1 MHKEVKPGRQF
12 IGRFETGDDLL
23 AVLTDFCQKQNIR
36 LGTFSLIGAV
46 TCGRL
51 GYFDQ
56 EAKKY
61 VECVKLDEKLEIA
74 GCLGNISIKDG
85 EIFPHAH
92 ITFADMTGMA
102 YGGHL
107 CPGTLVFAAEFHIQ
121 ELTGAELVR
130 TLEGNATGLPL
141 WK

>member
-23 AVLTDFCQKQNIR
+23 AVLTGFCQKHNIR
-36 LGTFSLIGAV
+36 LGTFSVIGAV
-46 TCGRL
+46 TCARL
-51 GYFDQ
+51 GYYDQ
-56 EAKKY
+56 AAKKY
-61 VECVKLDEKLEIA
+61 AECVKLDEKLEITA
-74 GCLGNISIKDG
+74 CLGNISLKDG

-92 ITFADMTGMA
+92 ITLADFEGKA

-107 CPGTLVFAAEFHIQ
+107 TPGTLVFAAEFHIQ

-130 TLEGNATGLPL
+130 TVEGNATGLPL
-141 WK
+141 W